1 MKYIITRA
9 SNWNDNQ
16 PCDNTIQE
24 YVLYTDERT
33 VDDPSKIEHRPSR
46 ETWYSELGYFN
57 HRVENGH
64 IKRDYYRKEW
74 TMEINTLEELHKFME
89 KEGEIIVSLEYCG
102 SKLPHI
108 TIYDDYVE

>member
-9 SNWNDNQ
+9 SDWNDKQ
-16 PCDNTIQE
+16 PCDNAIQE
-24 YVLYTDERT
+24 DVLCIDERT
-33 VDDPSKIEHRPSR
+33 VDDPMKNPHIGEK
-46 ETWYSELGYFN
+46 WYSDFGYFN

-64 IKRDYYRKEW
+64 IKRDYYRKVW

-89 KEGEIIVSLEYCG
+89 KEGEIIIGLDYWG